1 MATVNVLIIVDVE
14 GAQTSGL
21 QQNVYLV
28 DTNKYM
34 GSYNQGQVELVTV
47 LEQGDTI
54 IWSVAPIDPGTNVAI
69 QNPGGF
75 TGPAIGVNVTPVAYP
90 NGSWG
95 STFAAAPYVSGNQ
108 FQYSV
113 VLTFDGGDPQTFD
126 PFLECK

>member
-47 LEQGDTI
+47 LGQGDTI
-54 IWSVAPIDPGTNVAI
+54 IWSVAPIKPGTNVAI
-69 QNPGGF
+69 QAF
-75 TGPAIGVNVTPVAYP
+75 TGQAVGVNVTPAAYP

-95 STFAAAPYVSGNQ
+95 SIFAAAPYVSGNQ

-113 VLTFDGGDPQTFD
+113 TLNFDGAAPQTFD
-126 PFLECK
+126 PFLRCK